1 MVKSYVQRVQG
12 EGMENSEMWTIL
24 DADEDF
30 TYLFFA
36 LFQKCRH
43 WAGPLESN
51 DGD

>member
-36 LFQKCRH
+36 LFQK
-43 WAGPLESN
+43 WQALSWSLGIK
-51 DGD
+51 